1 MHTLSRTFFKLFLS
15 VGLLLPLSALAE
27 TEDPPST
34 PPAQASAAANIVV
47 TVDGMVCSFCVQG
60 LERTM
65 LRMEAIEKVALNLEA
80 KTMSLWTQSGQ
91 NVSDETLRSEIKASG
106 FDAREIVRKP

>member
-1 MHTLSRTFFKLFLS
+1 MHTLSRTLLNLLLS
-15 VGLLLPLSALAE
+15 AGLLMPLSALAE
-27 TEDPPST
+27 TVDPPPT
-34 PPAQASAAANIVV
+34 PPAQASEAASIVV

-65 LRMEAIEKVALNLEA
+65 LRMEAIEKVVLNLEA
-80 KTMSLWTQSGQ
+80 KTMSLWTQSGLD
-91 NVSDETLRSEIKASG
+91 VSDETLRSEIKASG